1 MISNDDQRITK
12 DVEGN
17 FVVKSAATWTTDEEV
32 PDPVI
37 PRVLGEWVVVRP
49 LTLGGE
55 IVTKS
60 GFTLI
65 VADKEKDKREMAL
78 TIGKVIGVGEQA
90 GKRAGT
96 SKVNVGDF
104 VLFPRY
110 NGQRVSY
117 DGVKVVFLFDD
128 QLLAVVDKT
137 KALEFN

>member
-1 MISNDDQRITK
+1 LITNDDEAIVRDGK
-12 DVEGN
+12 GN
-17 FVVKSAATWTTDEEV
+17 LAVKSAMTWTTDESLA
-32 PDPVI
+32 DPII

-49 LTLGGE
+49 LSLGGT
-55 IVTKS
+55 ITTKS
-60 GFTLI
+60 GFSLI
-65 VADKEKDKREMAL
+65 VADNEKDKREMAL
-78 TIGKVIGVGEQA
+78 TVGKVIGVGEQA

-128 QLLAVVDKT
+128 QLLAVVDKD
-137 KALEFN
+137 KALEVN